1 MKLKAFILG
10 IVMVGVYPFIAH
22 WIFPKNQSGSIH
34 AARVQMNYFSELKT
48 LADVLKLVQA
58 KFVEEELAKDKEK
71 LIQGGI
77 EGILKKLDD
86 PFSRYMPPASFKT
99 MQEETDGEFYGLGI
113 LLVFEIKFSP

>member
-1 MKLKAFILG
+1 
-10 IVMVGVYPFIAH
+10 
-22 WIFPKNQSGSIH
+22 
-34 AARVQMNYFSELKT
+34 MNYFSELKT

-86 PFSRYMPPASFKT
+86 PFSRYMPTK
-99 MQEETDGEFYGLGI
+99 
-113 LLVFEIKFSP
+113 LVYLDKPEMHPNK

>member
-1 MKLKAFILG
+1 
-10 IVMVGVYPFIAH
+10 
-22 WIFPKNQSGSIH
+22 
-34 AARVQMNYFSELKT
+34 MNYFSELKT

-86 PFSRYMPPASFKT
+86 PFSRYMPPASSRLCRRKR
-99 MQEETDGEFYGLGI
+99 M
-113 LLVFEIKFSP
+113 EIWRFGYFTRYSR

>member
-1 MKLKAFILG
+1 MKLKAFVVGIL
-10 IVMVGVYPFIAH
+10 VVGVYPFIAH
-22 WIFPKNQSGSIH
+22 WISPDSQSGSIH

-77 EGILKKLDD
+77 EGILRNWMTHLVDICHRLASKLCKKKLMENLED
-86 PFSRYMPPASFKT
+86 
-99 MQEETDGEFYGLGI
+99 
-113 LLVFEIKFSP
+113 